1 MSSFPHR
8 GFRFGVQ
15 VSKETSARGWAEL
28 ARRAEGAGYDV
39 FTMPDHFTDQL
50 APIPALMAAADA
62 TTKLRI
68 GALVFDNDYKHP
80 VVLAKELATM
90 DLLSDGRVEIG
101 LGAGWMMSDYEEAG
115 IPYDSPKVRID
126 RFIEGVAVIRGAMAD
141 GPFSFSGDHYNITN
155 YNGQPKP
162 VQKRPPLLIGG
173 GGKRV
178 LSYAAREA
186 DIIGIHGTM
195 TAGVVGPEALA
206 TMTAESVDEK
216 VAIVAAA
223 GAHRLN
229 DIEMNIR
236 TFFVKVTDDRAKALE
251 HALACKRV
259 VIEEFLNGPEISL
272 FGISDG
278 RNVLPMQP
286 AQDFKRA
293 LDGDQGPNTGGMGAY
308 SPLPWA
314 PSDIIEDTHK
324 QVLAP
329 MIAEM
334 AARGT
339 PFVGLLY
346 AGLALTDHGTRVIE
360 FNARFGDPETQVL
373 IPLLKTPLAT
383 LLYNAATGNLK
394 GTTLDWNDDS
404 AVTVVLAAE
413 GYPAAPKSGGVITGF
428 SAIDDVQIYH
438 AGTSTTEQG
447 VVASGGRVL
456 TVTGIGEDLTEARNR
471 AYRAISQIRLSG
483 SFYRTDIAL
492 NASVAEKGN

>member
-1 MSSFPHR
+1 MKILLVGSGGREHAL
-8 GFRFGVQ
+8 GVGLQ
-15 VSKETSARGWAEL
+15 ADPACTELHVAPGNPGIAQFAQCHPLVVTDNQAILEL
-28 ARRAEGAGYDV
+28 AQ
-39 FTMPDHFTDQL
+39 QL
-50 APIPALMAAADA
+50 EVE
-62 TTKLRI
+62 
-68 GALVFDNDYKHP
+68 LV
-80 VVLAKELATM
+80 
-90 DLLSDGRVEIG
+90 
-101 LGAGWMMSDYEEAG
+101 
-115 IPYDSPKVRID
+115 
-126 RFIEGVAVIRGAMAD
+126 
-141 GPFSFSGDHYNITN
+141 
-155 YNGQPKP
+155 
-162 VQKRPPLLIGG
+162 
-173 GGKRV
+173 
-178 LSYAAREA
+178 
-186 DIIGIHGTM
+186 
-195 TAGVVGPEALA
+195 VVGPEVPL
-206 TMTAESVDEK
+206 VNG
-216 VAIVAAA
+216 VADLLRAAGIAVFGPSKAAA
-223 GAHRLN
+223 QLEGSKNFAKEVMRDAGVPTAHSFTCTTQHEIEIALDAFDAPYVVKDDGLAAGKGVVVTN
-229 DIEMNIR
+229 DRQE
-236 TFFVKVTDDRAKALE
+236 ALD

-259 VIEEFLNGPEISL
+259 VIEEYLNGPEVSL

-278 RNVLPMQP
+278 TTIVPMQP

-293 LDGDQGPNTGGMGAY
+293 FDGDEGPNTGGMGAY

-314 PSDIIEDTHK
+314 PSDIIEDTFK

-394 GTTLDWNDDS
+394 GASLDWKNDS

-413 GYPAAPKSGGVITGF
+413 GYPASPKSGGVITGF
-428 SAIDDVQIYH
+428 SSIDNVQMYH
-438 AGTSTTEQG
+438 AGTSATDQG

-456 TVTGIGEDLTEARNR
+456 TVTGIGEDLTEARNL
-471 AYRAISQIRLSG
+471 AYRAISQISLPG

>member
-1 MSSFPHR
+1 MKILLVGSGGREHAL
-8 GFRFGVQ
+8 GVGLQ
-15 VSKETSARGWAEL
+15 ADPACSELHVAPGNPGIAQFAQCHPLVITDNQAILEL
-28 ARRAEGAGYDV
+28 AQ
-39 FTMPDHFTDQL
+39 QL
-50 APIPALMAAADA
+50 HVD
-62 TTKLRI
+62 
-68 GALVFDNDYKHP
+68 LV
-80 VVLAKELATM
+80 
-90 DLLSDGRVEIG
+90 
-101 LGAGWMMSDYEEAG
+101 
-115 IPYDSPKVRID
+115 
-126 RFIEGVAVIRGAMAD
+126 
-141 GPFSFSGDHYNITN
+141 
-155 YNGQPKP
+155 
-162 VQKRPPLLIGG
+162 
-173 GGKRV
+173 
-178 LSYAAREA
+178 
-186 DIIGIHGTM
+186 
-195 TAGVVGPEALA
+195 VVGPEVPL
-206 TMTAESVDEK
+206 VNG
-216 VAIVAAA
+216 VADILRAAGIAVFGPSKAAA
-223 GAHRLN
+223 QLEGSKNFAKEVMRDAGVPTAHSFTCTTQQEIEIALDAFDAPYVVKDDGLAAGKGVVVTN
-229 DIEMNIR
+229 DRQE
-236 TFFVKVTDDRAKALE
+236 ALE

-259 VIEEFLNGPEISL
+259 VIEEYLDGPEVSL

-278 RNVLPMQP
+278 TTIVPMQP

-293 LDGDQGPNTGGMGAY
+293 HDGDQGPNTGGMGAY

-413 GYPAAPKSGGVITGF
+413 GYPAALKSGGVITGF

-492 NASVAEKGN
+492 NASVAEKSN